1 MSTITLK
8 SKRVEVEENDVERLF
23 YERGWTDGL
32 PIVPPTPERVRRALA
47 GTDLAP
53 GHVIGGVGPKF
64 GEATVEKIA
73 VNAVMAGCDPLH
85 LPVVIAAVQALLDKR
100 FNLFGCQATTH
111 VVAPLLIV
119 NGPIAEELDIA
130 CGYNCFGQGWRA
142 NAVIGRAVRFVLT
155 NIGGG
160 LPGQLDRATFGTP
173 AKYSYCV
180 AENEAENPWEPLHVE
195 RGFDRA
201 TSTVTVV
208 GAEAPHNINDHG
220 SESAAGLLKTIA
232 ESMCQPG
239 SNNAYLYDEGPWVVL
254 GPEHAKQLARAGWTK
269 KAIKEYL
276 FEHSQIPIERWSRD
290 NIERYLIIRWPA
302 WLGDKVRA
310 WLQDPAQTL
319 KVPLCTRAEDIGLIV
334 AGGAGKHSLFI
345 PTFGASASVTLPL
358 TLKDGRPA
366 ASIADY
372 ASR

>member
-1 MSTITLK
+1 M
-8 SKRVEVEENDVERLF
+8 EVEEDDVERLF
-23 YERGWTDGL
+23 YERGWSDGL
-32 PIVPPTPERVRRALA
+32 PIVAPTPERVLRALA
-47 GTDLAP
+47 GTDLPP
-53 GHVIGGVGPKF
+53 GHVIGGVGPAF

-73 VNAVMAGCDPLH
+73 VNAVMAGCGPEH
-85 LPVVIAAVQALLDKR
+85 LPVVIAAVQAMLDER
-100 FNLFGCQATTH
+100 FNLYGCQATTH
-111 VVAPLLIV
+111 VVAPLVIV
-119 NGPIAEELDIA
+119 NGPIAEELDVA
-130 CGYNCFGQGWRA
+130 SGYNCFGQGHRA

-155 NIGGG
+155 NIGGA
-160 LPGQLDRATFGTP
+160 LPGKLDRATFGTP

-180 AENEAENPWEPLHVE
+180 AENEQDNPWAPLHVE
-195 RGFDRA
+195 RGHDRS

-254 GPEHAKQLARAGWTK
+254 GPEHAAALAREGWTK
-269 KAIKEYL
+269 EAVKAHL

-290 NIERYLIIRWPA
+290 NIERYLLIRWPA
-302 WLGDKVRA
+302 CLSDRVRA
-310 WLQDPAQTL
+310 WLKDPAQTV
-319 KVPLCTRAEDIGLIV
+319 KVPLCTRAEHINIIV

-345 PTFGASASVTLPL
+345 PTFGATASVTVPL

-366 ASIADY
+366 ASIGDFAK
-372 ASR
+372 R